1 MRYIK
6 RDLGSYKLH
15 MIKTNKFKT
24 VKIKISFRNK
34 IIKDE
39 ITIRNVLSDV
49 LTYSS
54 NKYKTRR
61 DISIKTQDLYAATLQ
76 NYTTRIGN
84 YFVSDFTLT
93 VLNDKYTEVG
103 NLCESIK
110 FLKDIIY
117 DANVENDAFDED
129 TLSIIKS
136 DTKTSLNSIKE
147 DPVYYS
153 LIRTYELMNKDM
165 PSSYRMCG
173 YLEDLDKINS
183 KNLYTKKKKMI
194 NKDLM
199 DIFIVGD
206 IDFKEIENIIK
217 ELFPLKTFKKLR
229 ATHKIEPVKP
239 RGRKLR
245 VNEESD
251 NSQSKLIMGCR
262 IYKLNSYEYLYPL
275 TLYNIIL
282 GGGAD
287 SKLFQEV
294 REKNSLCYTISSVPN
309 KLDHILLIRAGVD
322 KNNVKKT
329 VELTETQMN
338 LMRKGKFSD
347 EDIKKAKEF
356 YQTSLEEML
365 ESQAS
370 IISYYY
376 MMDLLGLD
384 DIKTRIKTMKKVE
397 KSEIVKV
404 AKKIKIDTIF
414 CLEGVKE

>member
-183 KNLYTKKKKMI
+183 KNLYTYYKKMI

>member
-6 RDLGSYKLH
+6 KDLGSYKLH

-24 VKIKISFRNK
+24 VKIKVSFRNK

-54 NKYKTRR
+54 KKYKTRR

-76 NYTTRIGN
+76 SFTSRIGN
-84 YFVSDFTLT
+84 FFISDFTLT
-93 VLNDKYTEVG
+93 VLNDKYTEIG
-103 NLCESIK
+103 NLHEAIK

-117 DANVENDAFDED
+117 DANVENNAFDKDALE
-129 TLSIIKS
+129 IIKS
-136 DTKTSLNSIKE
+136 DTRTSLDSIKE
-147 DPVYYS
+147 DPGYYS
-153 LIRTYELMNKDM
+153 LIRTFEVMNKDM

-173 YLEDLDKINS
+173 YPSDLEKIDS
-183 KNLYTKKKKMI
+183 KNLYTCYKKMLE
-194 NKDLM
+194 KDLM

-206 IDFKEIENIIK
+206 IDFKDTEKLIK
-217 ELFPLKTFKKLR
+217 DLFPLKTFKKLR
-229 ATHKIEPVKP
+229 ANHKIEPVKP

-404 AKKIKIDTIF
+404 AKKIKMDTIF